1 MNRWVGDEPYR
12 PHPCRLDGYFLVGV
26 ETGTVVP
33 ADCDTGTCEV
43 CGVRRAR
50 ARAAAITWC
59 QRQQSRSRLITLT
72 NCPDDWQTLRGQVRD
87 MRRRI
92 ISETGKCEWIWT
104 VERGSKTGMKHAHAI
119 QHGSYL
125 PQKTLQSLWGGRIV
139 DVRAVHD
146 AGQYISKS
154 AALCAGYIGKSA
166 GLADNGL
173 GKHLGLNG
181 GRLHHWSRQF
191 WSGLSV
197 REAVA
202 QARGSESR
210 EEWITVWRG
219 EDDDRAIL
227 ARARHAT
234 SRVHRWELDERVPHM
249 GSGITRKGWG
259 VSRL

>member
-1 MNRWVGDEPYR
+1 MNRWVGDEPYQ

-26 ETGTVVP
+26 ESGTIVP
-33 ADCDTGTCEV
+33 ADCDTGTCAV

-59 QRQQSRSRLITLT
+59 QRQQNRSRLITLT

-104 VERGSKTGMKHAHAI
+104 VERGSRTGMKHAHAI

-139 DVRAVHD
+139 DVRAVRD
-146 AGQYISKS
+146 AAGYISKS
-154 AALCAGYIGKSA
+154 AARVAGYITKGA
-166 GLADNGL
+166 GSDVVGL
-173 GKHLGLNG
+173 GSHLGLNG
-181 GRLHHWSRQF
+181 GRLHHWSRNF
-191 WSGLSV
+191 WGGLSI
-197 REAVA
+197 REAIA
-202 QARGSESR
+202 ATRATESA
-210 EEWITVWRG
+210 EEWVTVWRG

-227 ARARHAT
+227 ARARYAAP
-234 SRVHRWELDERVPHM
+234 RAHRWELDERVPHM
-249 GSGITRKGWG
+249 GAGITRKGWG
-259 VSRL
+259 VPRG